1 MDGWYPRLSKYAFE
15 CVTQAIKNKCDIR
28 PYGSQI
34 SVEMTSRAVK
44 SLLARVAM
52 QGLEAVPMSPPFH
65 FPLEAMS
72 LSEWAKIIPVGDLN
86 QQSKFPAT
94 AKAKILESRFED
106 LVDGDA
112 TYQDEEHSASGVF
125 ERANTEGEPHD
136 EFIETAHQLIKTEE
150 KVEVH
155 KITVRD
161 PSSPQTSKIYAPEI
175 TLTDYAFM
183 TGNARAKVCIALEIA
198 RETEQRY
205 ARFMG
210 LCQRQMDEWN
220 NKIAE
225 LERRHRDLAILESE
239 GRQFISTIL
248 RSTASKVD
256 AVVNDSSRINRTRNS
271 AVDTDYRRSA
281 GGQLE
286 RSRTPINSP
295 RVMNSPR
302 PEVIANANG

>member
-34 SVEMTSRAVK
+34 SMEMTSRAVK
-44 SLLARVAM
+44 SLLARVPM
-52 QGLEAVPMSPPFH
+52 QGLEAVLMSPPFH

-72 LSEWAKIIPVGDLN
+72 LSEWTKIIPVGN
-86 QQSKFPAT
+86 SSKFPAT
-94 AKAKILESRFED
+94 AKAKILESHFED

-112 TYQDEEHSASGVF
+112 AYQNEQHSGVF
-125 ERANTEGEPHD
+125 ERADTEGEPNE
-136 EFIETAHQLIKTEE
+136 EFMETAHQLIKTEE
-150 KVEVH
+150 KVEIH
-155 KITVRD
+155 TITVRD
-161 PSSPQTSKIYAPEI
+161 PSSPQTPKIYAPEI
-175 TLTDYAFM
+175 TLTDHAFM

-225 LERRHRDLAILESE
+225 LERRHRDLENLEME
-239 GRQFISTIL
+239 GRQFITTIL

-256 AVVNDSSRINRTRNS
+256 AAVNDSSRTNNRMRNS
-271 AVDTDYRRSA
+271 AVDSDYRKSG

-295 RVMNSPR
+295 RVLNSPR
-302 PEVIANANG
+302 PNVIGSASG